1 MKKILLVEDDEDK
14 RNQIIQY
21 INENFICELEE
32 VRSYHSAINAIRSKQ
47 FDLILLDM
55 TIPTFDITS
64 VEPGGR
70 SQPFGGEL
78 ILSEMDRKSIDSKV
92 IVITQFDLFGE
103 GDEEIGLSDL
113 NRRLINQFNE
123 IYIGAIQYSISYNS
137 WQEMLKNKIKTIIEK
152 I

>member
-1 MKKILLVEDDEDK
+1 MKKVLLVEDDEDK
-14 RNQIIQY
+14 RNQIIHY
-21 INENFICELEE
+21 LNGNFICELEE
-32 VRSYHSAINAIRSKQ
+32 VRSYHSALNAVRTQ
-47 FDLILLDM
+47 DFDLILLDM

-64 VEPGGR
+64 MEPGGR

-92 IVITQFDLFGE
+92 VIITQFDLFGE

-113 NRRLINQFNE
+113 NRRLINQFSD

-137 WQEMLKNKIKTIIEK
+137 WQELLRDKIKNIIEIK
-152 I
+152 

>member
-1 MKKILLVEDDEDK
+1 MKKVLLVEDDEDK
-14 RNQIIQY
+14 RNQIIHY
-21 INENFICELEE
+21 LNGNFICELEE
-32 VRSYHSAINAIRSKQ
+32 VRSYHSALNAVRTQ
-47 FDLILLDM
+47 DFDLILLDM

-64 VEPGGR
+64 MEPGGR

-92 IVITQFDLFGE
+92 VIITQFDLFGE

-113 NRRLINQFNE
+113 NRRLINQFSD

-137 WQEMLKNKIKTIIEK
+137 WQELLRDKIKNIVEIK
-152 I
+152 